1 MDEIMKQW
9 DRWRKYI
16 AEGGTA
22 SWPRDAFEN
31 IISNYEKRINSLEEA
46 IDKHKQF
53 RRTHEWV
60 VSLEDEELYQK
71 RKEEGE
77 FK

>member
-31 IISNYEKRINSLEEA
+31 VISNYEERINSLEEA

-53 RRTHEWV
+53 KRTHEKIV
-60 VSLEDEELYQK
+60 ALEDEELYST
-71 RKEEGE
+71 RKEV
-77 FK
+77 